1 MNPPEAVVREF
12 WRLMASNDFSAVGA
26 VLAPDLV
33 VEWPQSN
40 ERIRGPERFAQVNAE
55 YPAHGAWRFT
65 VDQCVGGADEVAT
78 RVSVTDGVV
87 QAVAV
92 SFFTVRG
99 GRITRIVE
107 YWPEPFE
114 PATDRRHLTEPL
126 HGTPAAR

>member
-1 MNPPEAVVREF
+1 MNPSEAVVREF
-12 WRLMASNDFSAVGA
+12 WRLMASNDFAAVGA

-92 SFFTVRG
+92 SFFTVRD

-126 HGTPAAR
+126 HGTPQTR